1 MKVLAQKHVE
11 KNLREIGKNGSKTSP
26 KACVKLAKTA
36 PFIELQK
43 LVIGAKLQAR

>member
-11 KNLREIGKNGSKTSP
+11 KNP
-26 KACVKLAKTA
+26 KRDGKLALKLLQNLVENWPKQF

-43 LVIGAKLQAR
+43 LFVGVKS